1 MNSYYDLL
9 KDNII
14 EFDKLI
20 LDKYYLLGL
29 NETDTIILIKLNN
42 LLKQGERS
50 LSLNEIVPFMS
61 ISEDECSK
69 RIVKLVE
76 DGFVTLE
83 LLDVKS
89 KEIFSLDQ
97 TYRRLSALLLD
108 EDKSKESDE
117 KKELVK
123 ETVTLLEKEMNK
135 ILSPIERE
143 IISKW
148 YYEYQYSSK
157 DIEDAIMEALRRKN
171 CGIQFIDR
179 TLYKKNHK
187 VEEKTG
193 NSEIED
199 LFKQVYVRKKR

>member
-1 MNSYYDLL
+1 MNSYYYLL
-9 KDNII
+9 KDNVI

-29 NETDTIILIKLNN
+29 NEIDTIILIKLNN
-42 LLKQGERS
+42 LLKYGDRS

-76 DGFVTLE
+76 EGFITLE
-83 LLDVKS
+83 LLNVKS
-89 KEIFSLDQ
+89 KETFSLDQ
-97 TYRRLSALLLD
+97 TYRRLSLLLLD
-108 EDKSKESDE
+108 EDKAKESDE

-123 ETVTLLEKEMNK
+123 NTTLLLEKEMNK
-135 ILSPIERE
+135 ILNSIEKE
-143 IISKW
+143 IITKW
-148 YYEYQYSSK
+148 YYDYQYSQN
-157 DIEDAIMEALRRKN
+157 DIDDAIMEALKRKN
-171 CGIQFIDR
+171 CGIQFIAR

-187 VEEKTG
+187 QEKLSA

-199 LFKQVYVRKKR
+199 LFNQVYVKKRK